1 MAAIANRGAKRGT
14 AQSFDSTIPR
24 RGLSTALERTIK
36 VQVASISQNFP
47 SLFFSLS
54 VEAEKRTTLLW
65 LQFSSLTGPKA
76 VSMPTSREFAVLVP
90 GFSQLNNCCRL
101 HSASR
106 VGQLNKKTSQNNLT
120 RLYHRFHV
128 MYYKFQQKQMFAKS

>member
-36 VQVASISQNFP
+36 DDP
-47 SLFFSLS
+47 S
-54 VEAEKRTTLLW
+54 
-65 LQFSSLTGPKA
+65 FSSLTGPKA